1 MKKSVLGKVVASVL
15 ITATVGVFSAAA
27 VNAGTYDYGSV
38 KVDFRQNYIQYLNNN
53 EFQCYY
59 ETKTNS
65 HGQRSGTHYYTKSK
79 NGMVRGAAYSY
90 ITYIDNAGKTR
101 TPDYNGKCSGTGW
114 VESDWV
120 ELTPSVCKKV
130 TKVVFYGEKYDNTY
144 GDTYAIDKFT
154 MFPQI

>member
-27 VNAGTYDYGSV
+27 VNAGTYCYG
-38 KVDFRQNYIQYLNNN
+38 KVNVNYDQNYDYHYNNN

-59 ETKTNS
+59 ETKTTS
-65 HGQRSGTHYYTKSK
+65 HGQRSGTHYYTNSK
-79 NGMVRGAAYSY
+79 DGLVRGAAYSY
-90 ITYIDNAGKTR
+90 ITYIDNKGQTR

-120 ELTPSVCKKV
+120 ELTPSVCKEV
-130 TKVVFYGEKYDNTY
+130 TKVVHYGEKYEDIY
-144 GDTYAIDKFT
+144 GDTYTIDKFVT
-154 MFPQI
+154 Y